1 MRWKWILSIAA
12 AVVIVGLIVIYI
24 IIASYDFNK
33 LKPQITEL
41 AKEYTGRELTLAGD
55 IKLGIGFSPDLKV
68 ENVSFQNAAWG
79 SRPELAKI
87 ERLEVQVELL
97 PLIRGDIQ
105 VKRLIL
111 LKPDILIEN
120 DKSGKSNLAFDVP
133 AQKEPAPDTKEDKD
147 AAPALFAFSKI
158 SIKDG
163 KIMLNDHQSGSKHMI
178 GLNQFDLQAPEFGAP
193 ADMIFKG
200 IYNDI
205 PIQASGN
212 LGPLSGILDPVE
224 AWPFEL
230 KIQTLESNIEIGGKF
245 QDPMGIKGIDVKLSA
260 AGSDLGNFGKITGEP
275 LPVQGPYKFSGQL
288 VAPDLKVIKLDN
300 FSFVL
305 GSDSISGTAAV
316 NLSSEKPEITANL
329 NSDHLDLR
337 PVLAQQEQKSST
349 TEKKPTKE
357 TKKPEKVFPATPLP
371 LDALNAANAAI
382 DLEIKQLLLP
392 KSAMNNLK
400 TKVSL
405 KNGHLMIKPL
415 LADIGGGKLAVE
427 LNL

>member
-1 MRWKWILSIAA
+1 MRWKLILSIAA

-24 IIASYDFNK
+24 VIASYDFNK
-33 LKPQITEL
+33 LKPQITDL
-41 AKEYTGRELTLAGD
+41 AKEYTGRDLTLAGD

-111 LKPDILIEN
+111 VKSDILIES
-120 DKSGKSNLAFDVP
+120 DKSGKSNLAFDVS

-163 KIMLNDHQSGSKHMI
+163 KIMLHDHQSGSKHMI

-193 ADMIFKG
+193 ADMVFEG

-230 KIQTLESNIEIGGKF
+230 IVQTLGSNIEIAGKI
-245 QDPMGIKGIDVKLSA
+245 QDPMGVKGIDVKLSA
-260 AGSDLGNFGKITGEP
+260 AGPMQARILTSLEKSPGNRYPSKDPI
-275 LPVQGPYKFSGQL
+275 
-288 VAPDLKVIKLDN
+288 N
-300 FSFVL
+300 
-305 GSDSISGTAAV
+305 
-316 NLSSEKPEITANL
+316 
-329 NSDHLDLR
+329 
-337 PVLAQQEQKSST
+337 
-349 TEKKPTKE
+349 
-357 TKKPEKVFPATPLP
+357 FPATWWPR
-371 LDALNAANAAI
+371 
-382 DLEIKQLLLP
+382 
-392 KSAMNNLK
+392 
-400 TKVSL
+400 T
-405 KNGHLMIKPL
+405 
-415 LADIGGGKLAVE
+415 
-427 LNL
+427 